1 MTLAETLHAG
11 HGAPAYLLA
20 LALTLVLASA
30 LTPRRWWHH
39 PTARGAAVLGA
50 GTWAFGALL
59 LAALPLPPVVAA
71 PFAAAVVE
79 APRTLAAGQAYR
91 VHRDLNVRAQAG
103 VGAPRVTVIA
113 AGAIVTPTGERDGDW
128 WRIRYGTA
136 PQRLGWA
143 SSLWL
148 RQATEP

>member
-11 HGAPAYLLA
+11 HGAPAYGLA
-20 LALTLVLASA
+20 LVLTLVLAA
-30 LTPRRWWHH
+30 GLTPRHWWRR
-39 PTARGAAVLGA
+39 PTARGAALLGG

-59 LAALPLPPVVAA
+59 LAALPLATIDPA
-71 PFAAAVVE
+71 PAAVVQ
-79 APRTLAAGQAYR
+79 APRTLAAGQPYR

-103 VGAPRVTVIA
+103 VGAARVTVIA

-128 WRIRYGTA
+128 WLVRYGA
-136 PQRLGWA
+136 QPQRLGWA

>member
-1 MTLAETLHAG
+1 MSLAATLHAG

-20 LALTLVLASA
+20 LALTLVLAA
-30 LTPRRWWHH
+30 GLTPRRWWRR
-39 PTARGAAVLGA
+39 PTARGAAVLGG

-59 LAALPLPPVVAA
+59 LAALPLAPVVSA
-71 PFAAAVVE
+71 PAAVAQ
-79 APRTLAAGQAYR
+79 APRTLAAEQPYR
-91 VHRDLNVRAQAG
+91 VHRDLNVRAHAG
-103 VGAPRVTVIA
+103 VGAARVTVIA

-128 WRIRYGTA
+128 WRIRYGAT

>member
-20 LALTLVLASA
+20 LALTLALAAA
-30 LTPRRWWHH
+30 LTPRHWWRR
-39 PTARGAAVLGA
+39 PTARGAAVLGG
-50 GTWAFGALL
+50 GTWALGALL
-59 LAALPLPPVVAA
+59 LAALPLAPLIAA
-71 PFAAAVVE
+71 PDAVVE
-79 APRTLAAGQAYR
+79 PPRTLAAGQAYR

-103 VGAPRVTVIA
+103 VGAARVTVIA
-113 AGAIVTPTGERDGDW
+113 AGALVTPTGERDGDW
-128 WRIRYGTA
+128 WRIRYGAA